1 MSYNET
7 PAYQMFPETSVVLRG
22 YRKQDEET
30 LEWEFTEAVF
40 YLRYDFDDASI
51 SLGIYDNATRSYLL
65 ETEYAKSA
73 EQAIETLQLIDA
85 DFPEKLDAKSLSS
98 KFELFFKVAENAVYV
113 NTPVTD
119 TNDTCDQC
127 GDYNVDTLRFLYVP
141 ALEGTEFSEGS
152 LDIHWEYGCYGGKM
166 IEGSVEDYR
175 EIAVEMLDRAKSF
188 ASSKK
193 YRREIQK
200 AIVALNA

>member
-1 MSYNET
+1 
-7 PAYQMFPETSVVLRG
+7 MFPETSVVLRG

-40 YLRYDFDDASI
+40 YLSYNFDDASI
-51 SLGIYDNATRSYLL
+51 SIGIYDNATRSYLL
-65 ETEYAKSA
+65 ETEYVKSA
-73 EQAIETLQLIDA
+73 ERAIEILQMIDG
-85 DFPEKLDAKSLSS
+85 DFPGKLDVETLTS
-98 KFELFFKVAENAVYV
+98 KFELFFELAPQAVYIH
-113 NTPVTD
+113 TPVTD

-141 ALEGTEFSEGS
+141 ALEGTDFTEGS
-152 LDIHWEYGCYGGKM
+152 LDIHWEFGCYGGKM

-175 EIAVEMLDRAKSF
+175 EIAVEMLGRAKSF